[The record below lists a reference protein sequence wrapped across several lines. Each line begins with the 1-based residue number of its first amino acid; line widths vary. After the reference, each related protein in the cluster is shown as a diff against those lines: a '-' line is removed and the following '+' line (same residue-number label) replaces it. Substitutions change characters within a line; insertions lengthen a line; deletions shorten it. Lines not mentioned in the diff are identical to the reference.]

1 MIQSWLLLVPR
12 WHWKVVGQKSQ
23 SCSCAVDLQWCVKCS
38 WQWSNKHNFIQLMNS
53 YSKLNT
59 ENGIELFWIETIEKE
74 QQHFANAFVSHAI
87 GKGKGQQC
95 NGFPF
100 LEDQSTKKIPKR
112 IKPSKEY
119 KYLFYFFRN
128 WCVAM
133 LTCCECAIVSWCRL
147 LGSRLL
153 LDTLC
158 HHLPPPNHH
167 ISTCH
172 SSAWYDLGQES
183 SWGKLM

>member
-87 GKGKGQQC
+87 GKGKAQQC

-112 IKPSKEY
+112 IKPSNDIFVFLEIGVWQCWHVVNVR
-119 KYLFYFFRN
+119 LSAGADC
-128 WCVAM
+128 WVLDCS
-133 LTCCECAIVSWCRL
+133 LTLTVSPFTT
-147 LGSRLL
+147 SK
-153 LDTLC
+153 
-158 HHLPPPNHH
+158 PP
-167 ISTCH
+167 
-172 SSAWYDLGQES
+172 Y
-183 SWGKLM
+183 